1 MQWPPCDVVM
11 FQGLNKNILEKF
23 EVRFTEHEVGCD
35 PSKKLASLD
44 NCLFWFEVFNYFSNI
59 ASCSLQFKDVKGNTK
74 KHNCIVFPWYDVNNS
89 TVKGVKLVKLEVNLS
104 DSSFTI
110 EPRYIMQQCIYL
122 PTYLTTY
129 SVTNILP
136 LTAPFRVSQGK
147 QTTGGISQ
155 TKTML
160 RTIGGGKQMGKL
172 LRCAGEKL
180 NNNYSLQL
188 QETLGP

>member
-1 MQWPPCDVVM
+1 M
-11 FQGLNKNILEKF
+11 
-23 EVRFTEHEVGCD
+23 
-35 PSKKLASLD
+35 
-44 NCLFWFEVFNYFSNI
+44 FWFEVFNYFSNI

-122 PTYLTTY
+122 PTYLTT
-129 SVTNILP
+129 NILP
-136 LTAPFRVSQGK
+136 LTAPYRVSQGK

-155 TKTML
+155 RKTML
-160 RTIGGGKQMGKL
+160 RTVGGGNKIITTTYFIHYSYKKL
-172 LRCAGEKL
+172 LGLKNCRMQVKCMNLARSRYL
-180 NNNYSLQL
+180 FTY
-188 QETLGP
+188 TIA